1 MSAKGQLVVPE
12 EIRKK
17 ESFESGDRFI
27 AVAVEDGVVF
37 KRINIRAE
45 FERVSKQIGEKFRKA
60 GVTKKTIDEAVRWAR
75 QKQS

>member
-12 EIRKK
+12 EIREK